1 LTWAKEGSKLLT
13 MDKRDEVPIE
23 MYDVYIAEVEKIQ
36 EEYFE
41 ALEVAKDELRKRLAE
56 EQEREDG

>member
-1 LTWAKEGSKLLT
+1 

-23 MYDVYIAEVEKIQ
+23 MYDLYIAEAERIK

-41 ALEVAKDELRKRLAE
+41 AHEVAQDELRKKLAE
-56 EQEREDG
+56 EAERNE